1 MRKTKTIKIDSKEIT
16 VKELRVKDIR
26 LILESGQRLETD
38 FSQMP
43 EILKMVTDLP
53 FEELEEFAPSELKI
67 IWEAFREVNSDF
79 LDLVA
84 RSGITEVLKNSI
96 LKDLTDSFAALSKED
111 TLMPQNTASA
121 SSL

>member
-26 LILESGQRLETD
+26 RILESGQRLEAD

-96 LKDLTDSFAALSKED
+96 LKDLTDSFAALSKEG
-111 TLMPQNTASA
+111 TLTPQNMASA